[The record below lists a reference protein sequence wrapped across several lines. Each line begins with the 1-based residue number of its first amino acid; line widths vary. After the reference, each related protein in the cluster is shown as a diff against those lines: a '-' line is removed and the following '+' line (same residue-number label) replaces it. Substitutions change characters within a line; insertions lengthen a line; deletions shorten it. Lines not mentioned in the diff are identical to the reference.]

1 MRLLVLNVFRFSL
14 NLCKIRIMNYKLE
27 LNTQK
32 PGSKIVFNTIVFDWF
47 KINIVERYMGRMEA
61 NPKLC
66 EVLFKV
72 RTLDDDII
80 KRKDGHLRI
89 RIKGEDF
96 EEYQKLSKVLNSY
109 DYRNKLLNRKDADQ
123 EYVHFILRL
132 VIANYELN

>member
-1 MRLLVLNVFRFSL
+1 
-14 NLCKIRIMNYKLE
+14 MNYKLE

-32 PGSKIVFNTIVFDWF
+32 PGSKIVFNTILFDWF

-72 RTLDDDII
+72 RTLDDEII
-80 KRKDGHLRI
+80 KRKDGNLRI

-96 EEYQKLSKVLNSY
+96 EAYQKLSKILNSY